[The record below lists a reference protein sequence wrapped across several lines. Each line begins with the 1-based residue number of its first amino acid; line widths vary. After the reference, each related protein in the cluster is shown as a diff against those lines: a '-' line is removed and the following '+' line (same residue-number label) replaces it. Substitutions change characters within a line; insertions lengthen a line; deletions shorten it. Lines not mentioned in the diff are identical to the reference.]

1 MAQLT
6 RSPTPTSLLRLGRGY
21 TIAVAASLAALF
33 ITFAL
38 PPVFDRSPYL
48 LLFGAVMISSWAGG
62 LGPAL
67 LAVIIGGIG
76 AEYLTAKPGYPATPD
91 MKLVAQLGVFA
102 LVGILISWRVH
113 ASETQRN
120 RLLLQLRERVKELT
134 VLHRATRVLQK
145 QRDTRTLLEEF
156 VGLVPEG
163 WRYPEVAAAR
173 VSFRDIEVAT
183 SNFRATPWMQR
194 AQFHTRAGE
203 RGFVEV
209 AYLEGGP
216 PVSAAPFLAEE
227 ESLIESLAALLASHF
242 DRLQREE
249 ERLALTRAQTARAE
263 AEAANRSKDAFL
275 AMVSHELRRPLTAIL
290 GWTRMLREG
299 VTPDIGRGL
308 EIIERSASNQLHLIE
323 ELLDVSRI
331 TAGQLT
337 VTSSRVDL
345 NEIVARACDTVVPAG
360 MDRDVQIGTRLA
372 DSPTIV
378 VGDALRLQQIFGNL
392 LANAVKF
399 TPGGGSITVTVQ
411 TAGDSAR
418 VQVADTGM
426 GIDPAVLP
434 RIFDP
439 FWKAETPAPPS
450 TTGLGL
456 GLSIVHR
463 LVELHGGTIEAQSEG
478 SGRGTTMTV
487 TLPLATDFVG
497 AVPRLEGP
505 AKASRHLLSKEGGR

>member
-1 MAQLT
+1 MAQLI
-6 RSPTPTSLLRLGRGY
+6 RPLLRQGRGY
-21 TIAVAASLAALF
+21 LIAVAATAAALL

-38 PPVFDRSPYL
+38 PPVFGRSPYL
-48 LLFGAVMISSWAGG
+48 LLFGAVMISSWTGG

-67 LAVIIGGIG
+67 LAVVGGGVG
-76 AEYLTAKPGYPATPD
+76 AEYLSARPGYSAPADLPL
-91 MKLVAQLGVFA
+91 MVRLGVFA
-102 LVGILISWRVH
+102 LVGILVSWRVH

-145 QRDTRTLLEEF
+145 QGDTRTLLEEF
-156 VGLVPEG
+156 VGLLPEG
-163 WRYPEVAAAR
+163 WRYPEFAAAR
-173 VSFRDIEVAT
+173 VSFRDMEVVT
-183 SNFRATPWMQR
+183 SNFHTTRWMQR

-203 RGFVEV
+203 SGIIEV

-216 PVSAAPFLAEE
+216 PASAAPFLAEE

-249 ERLALTRAQTARAE
+249 ERLALTRAQAARAE

-290 GWTRMLREG
+290 GWARMLREG
-299 VTPDIGRGL
+299 VTADIGRGL
-308 EIIERSASNQLHLIE
+308 EIIERSASNQLRLIE

-337 VTSSRVDL
+337 VTSSQVDL
-345 NEIVARACDTVVPAG
+345 NDVVARACDTVAPAG
-360 MDRDVQIGTRLA
+360 MDRDVQIRTRLA
-372 DSPTIV
+372 DSPTMV
-378 VGDALRLQQIFGNL
+378 VGDALRLQQVFGNL

-399 TPGGGSITVTVQ
+399 TPGGGSITVTVK
-411 TAGDSAR
+411 TAGERAR

-426 GIDPAVLP
+426 GIDRAALP

-439 FWKAETPAPPS
+439 FWKAETSASPS

-456 GLSIVHR
+456 GLSIVRR

-478 SGRGTTMTV
+478 AGHGTTMTV
-487 TLPLATDFVG
+487 TLPLAADCVG
-497 AVPRLEGP
+497 AD
-505 AKASRHLLSKEGGR
+505 LSSAR